1 MQGNAMKL
9 AGRKAVVTGGARGL
23 GRAYALRLAALGAD
37 VAIIDLKLDGAAE
50 YGETLAAPSVA
61 AEIEQL
67 GRRGLGIE
75 ADLSVNAQAQQAIE
89 KIAAAFG
96 GLDILVNNAGGHVTP
111 ADRSDASTISEED
124 IRKLLDANF
133 MSTLFCCQAAAVIM
147 KRQGRGVIVNTSSQA
162 GVTTY
167 NHQGRIAGYAAAK
180 AAVSQYTRYLAAE
193 LGPYGIRVNCLAPG
207 VILTARVAAQA
218 AGRGIGTDAEMQ
230 RVPLR
235 RFGEVEDCADVVEF
249 LSTDLSRY
257 VTGQV
262 ISVCGGAVLTPS

>member
-1 MQGNAMKL
+1 MQGDAMKL

-50 YGETLAAPSVA
+50 YGEALAATTVT

-75 ADLSVNAQAQQAIE
+75 ADLSVNAQARRAIE
-89 KIAAAFG
+89 QVVSAFG
-96 GLDILVNNAGGHVTP
+96 AIDILVNNAGGHVTP
-111 ADRSDASTISEED
+111 SDRSDASTMPEED
-124 IRKLLDANF
+124 VRKLFDANF
-133 MSTLFCCQAAAVIM
+133 MSTMFCCQAAAETM
-147 KRQGRGVIVNTSSQA
+147 KRQGHGVIVNTSSQA
-162 GVTTY
+162 GITTY
-167 NHQGRIAGYAAAK
+167 DHKGRIAGYAAAK

-193 LGPYGIRVNCLAPG
+193 LGPHGIRVNCLAPG
-207 VILTARVAAQA
+207 VMLTARVAAQA
-218 AGRGIGTDAEMQ
+218 AGRGIGTEAEMQ

-235 RFGEVEDCADVVEF
+235 RFGQVEDCAGVVEF
-249 LSTDLSRY
+249 LVTDLSRY